1 MTGSRRLPRARLII
15 AGLMVFAAPPSLAGE
30 ASSTPVELPE
40 MVLSQDHRVITES
53 VRIKPGRYELVDAEG
68 KGAVRVEADNVTI
81 DFQDAALESCD
92 VAKAKRDKLVGIG
105 IHVQGRKN
113 VTIKNAK
120 VHGYKYNIQVLDSE
134 NVQVQSCDVS
144 YSLGHLVMDHGI
156 ALDNFLGLR
165 GLDAWKSSGAG
176 IWMEKV
182 REGTVRGCSG
192 LYAQNGALLVDSNH
206 CLVTDN
212 DFSFNSGWGI
222 GLYRSSDNVVS
233 WNLTDFC
240 VRPDRGRLGG
250 DAASIV
256 AANDCHRNYF
266 VGNSMTHGGDGFFL
280 TNLTDAGY
288 NPTTEQFEPKGS
300 SDDNVIAYNDGSWSP
315 CNAFEGTFS
324 YRNVYYR
331 NRSDDSGYGFYL
343 GFSCDTL
350 VAENEIGRTTYDGVA
365 IEQGRGNRIEDNKI
379 TDTQVAGV
387 RLCASVG
394 KGREGVPSKDLE
406 IRGNNIRNA
415 KMAVDLTNSTEYY
428 VGENTVENAP
438 LPDGLTSTKK
448 PDPTTGLA
456 RFLASEKPKK
466 LDEILASKPKG
477 FKFYRETGAP
487 TGQLWIDFD
496 EYCPRDVRKGLAA
509 YRTVG
514 WGAIELYL
522 RDPRGTK
529 VVAPDWAAV
538 TPDPKAANRLRVEVA
553 KPDPSLG
560 GLRPYSIKLMGGDRT
575 QEIQGELLD
584 ATWHLK
590 WFRWD
595 QPRKLDPGDEAGWRD
610 LFASKPLLEQTSHN
624 PEWGKIW
631 TVPVPTVPDVNWA
644 MSATTRVKLPA
655 DTYRFV
661 AAYAGGMTIK
671 IDGMDLIDNWK
682 DSRWM
687 QGGEKTLELPE
698 GEHEIVIHNY
708 RERSYVLL
716 KLFWGPVKPR

>member
-1 MTGSRRLPRARLII
+1 MAGFRRFRNVRLII
-15 AGLMVFAAPPSLAGE
+15 ACIVVFSGPSALTGE
-30 ASSTPVELPE
+30 PGGSPAELPE
-40 MVLSQDHRVITES
+40 MALAEGRRVVTES
-53 VRIKPGRYELVDAEG
+53 VRIKPGRYELADADG
-68 KGAVRVEADNVTI
+68 KGAVRVEADDLMI
-81 DFQDAALESCD
+81 DFQGATLESCD
-92 VAKAKRDKLVGIG
+92 VAKAKRDILVGIG
-105 IHVQGRKN
+105 IYVQGRKN
-113 VTIKNAK
+113 VIIKNAK

-134 NVQVQSCDVS
+134 NIQVQSCDVS
-144 YSLGHLVMDHGI
+144 YSLGLRVMDHGI
-156 ALDNFLGLR
+156 AMDNFLGLR
-165 GLDAWKSSGAG
+165 SVDAWKSYGAG

-182 REGTVRGCSG
+182 HKGTVRGCSG
-192 LYAQNGALLVDSNH
+192 LYAQNGALLVDSHH

-222 GLYRSSDNVVS
+222 GLYRSSDSVVS

-331 NRSDDSGYGFYL
+331 NRASDSGYGFYL

-350 VAENEIGRTTYDGVA
+350 VADNEIERTVNDGVA
-365 IEQGRGNRIEDNKI
+365 IEQGHGNRIEGNKI
-379 TDTQVAGV
+379 VDAKVAGV
-387 RLCASVG
+387 RLCASIG

-406 IRGNNIRNA
+406 IRGNIIRDA
-415 KMAVDLTNSTEYY
+415 KIAIDLTNSTEYF
-428 VGENTVENAP
+428 VEKNTLENAP
-438 LPDGLTSTKK
+438 LPDGFANTKK

-456 RFLASEKPKK
+456 RFLESEKPKK
-466 LDEILASKPKG
+466 LDEILAAKPKR

-496 EYCPRDVRKGLAA
+496 EYCPRDARTGLAA

-514 WGAIELYL
+514 WGAIDLYVL
-522 RDPRGTK
+522 DPQGTK
-529 VVAPDWAAV
+529 IVAPDWAAV
-538 TPDPKAANRLRVEVA
+538 TPDPKAPNRLRVEVA
-553 KPDPSLG
+553 KPDPALG
-560 GLRPYSIKLMGGDRT
+560 SLRPYMIKLTNGDRT

-595 QPRKLDPGDEAGWRD
+595 QPKKLDPGDEAGWRD
-610 LFASKPLLEQTSHN
+610 LFAGKPILEETSHN

-631 TVPVPTVPDVNWA
+631 RVPVPTVPDVNWA

-655 DTYRFV
+655 GTYRFV
-661 AAYAGGMTIK
+661 ASYAGGMTIK
-671 IDGMDLIDNWK
+671 IDGKDVIDNWK

-687 QGGEKTLELPE
+687 QGGEKTVELSG
-698 GEHEIVIHNY
+698 GEHEIVIRNY
-708 RERSYVLL
+708 REKSYVFL
-716 KLFWGPVKPR
+716 KLFWGLVKRA